1 MPTLGERLREERQAR
16 SLTQREVSELV
27 TVARDTYAGWEIGRS
42 NPDLETIVKLAD
54 AFMVST
60 DFLLGR
66 TDERGATVAKVVTV
80 PLDEEAVPVRFA
92 DRDLEMRLRRL
103 ADREGQS
110 FPVFLSGYVEDC
122 AREAAA

>member
-1 MPTLGERLREERQAR
+1 LRELRAERG
-16 SLTQREVSELV
+16 LTQREVAEWFNV
-27 TVARDTYAGWEIGRS
+27 TREAFSGWESGRAQ
-42 NPDLETIVKLAD
+42 PDFDTLAKLAD

-80 PLDEEAVPVRFA
+80 PLDEEAVPVRIA

-110 FPVFLSGYVEDC
+110 FPTYLSAYVQEC
-122 AREAAA
+122 AKDAAA